1 MDSLLFPHFCT
12 GKNATNL
19 GEGGTFLISRKIV
32 RGVDSERPRSIQSER
47 EVVFFCSFKEEE
59 THQSSG
65 CSRRFCFPS
74 YMREGKYFFFSF
86 LKKAATTSLRYVPH
100 TPTSRNLHIFCSP
113 LPAGNGDEW
122 MDTQTDCTRREK
134 EREGKKPFSSFSFR
148 HRREKS
154 SH

>member
-1 MDSLLFPHFCT
+1 MDSLLFPPLLYR
-12 GKNATNL
+12 KNATNL

-47 EVVFFCSFKEEE
+47 EVFCCFKEEE

-74 YMREGKYFFFSF
+74 YMREGKDSFFTF

-113 LPAGNGDEW
+113 SLRETGMSGW
-122 MDTQTDCTRREK
+122 IHKQTAQEGRR
-134 EREGKKPFSSFSFR
+134 RGRAKKPFSSFSFR